1 MRDMVDVKKQDFRN
15 ILGEELQAALSESK
29 EAFKAGRL
37 AESLVFIDW
46 FISMIPEKSPAAID
60 LTGRLDQITSW
71 YKDELRNLE
80 IEEKSIGILEQLD
93 LGKKRSWTDVSFV
106 SKKIKACNNL
116 FLKHKLY
123 ENTSQVDYEI

>member
-1 MRDMVDVKKQDFRN
+1 MVDVKKQDFRN